1 MAGDKENRRN
11 REPGSRPVPQET
23 DMAAGGTSSRGTGEA
38 GGSKSPETETKS
50 TVVKKLKATAEA
62 SAYQKQWFAGL
73 KARVEQG
80 EDFAYLNADV
90 PMEVLRAMDI
100 PFVVNQWWAAIC
112 GAKRMTRKYFGLL
125 REAGYR
131 DDLCSYCATAFAE
144 SLDPD
149 DHKTG
154 EDGRPLGPWGGL
166 PHPTLAITRLTCDCQ
181 GKIFELFAGNHGA
194 DFYAMENTVAR
205 KAPLNWYDLA
215 ADNWEEL
222 YDTDRIDVA
231 VEELKELIRFLEMKT
246 GRMFDMNRLEEVM
259 NLINEQEGWYKKTRD
274 LIAACHP
281 VPVTVVDTIN
291 AVMQAQWQ
299 RGTRWAADHAKS
311 LYQEVRAL
319 ADAGVAA
326 VPGEKYRLMWIGRG
340 IWHDFGFY
348 QRFEEKYGAVFIWT
362 MYLAMGADAYI
373 RNHVDKDPL
382 RALAARFIGMEDF
395 LHMPPWN
402 SSWYVQQARQNDI
415 DGVVYMVPENCM
427 QAVEGSYFI
436 KKALEDAG
444 VPVLTFNADPVD
456 PRKWSAEAMTG
467 LVDAFIQER
476 VIPCREAKD
485 KDQQKQ

>member
-11 REPGSRPVPQET
+11 REPDSKPVPRET
-23 DMAAGGTSSRGTGEA
+23 DMAAGGNR
-38 GGSKSPETETKS
+38 SPETETKS

-62 SAYQKQWFAGL
+62 SAYQKQWFNRL

-246 GRMFDMNRLEEVM
+246 GRMFDINRLEEVM

-485 KDQQKQ
+485 REQQKQ

>member
-1 MAGDKENRRN
+1 VAGDKENRKN

-62 SAYQKQWFAGL
+62 SAYQKQWFNRL

>member
-1 MAGDKENRRN
+1 MAEN
-11 REPGSRPVPQET
+11 
-23 DMAAGGTSSRGTGEA
+23 
-38 GGSKSPETETKS
+38 SKSKA
-50 TVVKKLKATAEA
+50 VKRLKATAAA
-62 SAYQKQWFAGL
+62 SAYQKEWFAGL
-73 KARVEQG
+73 KSRVEAG
-80 EDFAYLNADV
+80 EDFGYLNADV

-112 GAKRMTRKYFGLL
+112 GAKRMTPKYYGLL

-149 DHKTG
+149 DHAYDENGK
-154 EDGRPLGPWGGL
+154 PLGPWGGL
-166 PHPTLAITRLTCDCQ
+166 PDPTLAITRLTCDCQ
-181 GKIFELFAGNHGA
+181 GKIFELFANNHGA

-205 KAPLNWYDLA
+205 KVPLKWFEMDI
-215 ADNWEEL
+215 DDWEEL
-222 YDTDRIDVA
+222 YDTDRLDSA

-246 GRMFDMNRLEEVM
+246 GKMFDINALEHVM
-259 NLINEQEGWYKKTRD
+259 NLINEQEMWYRKTRN

-299 RGTRWAADHAKS
+299 RGTQWATNHAKS
-311 LYQEVRAL
+311 LYEEVKAL
-319 ADAGVAA
+319 ADQGFAA
-326 VPGEKYRLMWIGRG
+326 VPNEKYRLMWLGRG
-340 IWHDFGFY
+340 IWHDFSFY
-348 QRFEEKYGAVFIWT
+348 QRFEKKYGAVFMWS

-373 RNHVDKDPL
+373 RHHVEEDPL
-382 RALAARFIGMEDF
+382 RALAARYIGMEDF

-402 SSWYVQQARQNDI
+402 SQWYLQQAAQNDI

-444 VPVLTFNADPVD
+444 IPVLIFKADPVD
-456 PRKWSAEAMTG
+456 ARKWNADTMTE
-467 LVDAFIQER
+467 LVDEFIEQR
-476 VIPCREAKD
+476 VIPNKEK
-485 KDQQKQ
+485 KEKGEV

>member
-1 MAGDKENRRN
+1 M
-11 REPGSRPVPQET
+11 
-23 DMAAGGTSSRGTGEA
+23 GEEMKKTE
-38 GGSKSPETETKS
+38 SKSV
-50 TVVKKLKATAEA
+50 VVKKLKATAAA
-62 SAYQKQWFAGL
+62 STYQKAWFAGL
-73 KARVEQG
+73 KKRVENG
-80 EDFAYLNADV
+80 EDFGYLNADV
-90 PMEVLRAMDI
+90 PMEILRAMDI

-125 REAGYR
+125 RDAGYR

-149 DHKTG
+149 DHKIG
-154 EDGRPLGPWGGL
+154 EDGKPLGPWGGL
-166 PHPTLAITRLTCDCQ
+166 PDPTLAITRLTCDCQ
-181 GKIFELFAGNHGA
+181 GKIFELFAKNHGA

-205 KAPLNWYDLA
+205 KAPLNWYDIVEN
-215 ADNWEEL
+215 NWEDL
-222 YDTDRIDVA
+222 YDKDRLDIA
-231 VEELKELIRFLEMKT
+231 VEELNELVRFLEMKT
-246 GRMFDMNRLEEVM
+246 GRMFDINKLEEVM
-259 NLINEQEGWYKKTRD
+259 KLINEQEGWYKKTRD

-311 LYQEVRAL
+311 LYEEVKSL

-326 VPGEKYRLMWIGRG
+326 VPNEKYRLMWIGRG

-348 QRFEEKYGAVFIWT
+348 QRFEQKYGAVFVWT

-373 RNHVDKDPL
+373 RNHVEEDPM
-382 RALAARFIGMEDF
+382 RALAARYIGMEDF

-402 SSWYVQQARQNDI
+402 SSWYVQQAAQNDI

-444 VPVLTFNADPVD
+444 IPVLTFNADPVD
-456 PRKWSAEAMTG
+456 PRKWNAETMTG
-467 LVDAFIQER
+467 LVDEFIETR
-476 VIPCREAKD
+476 VIPNKAK
-485 KDQQKQ
+485 KS